1 MEGFTRPRKII
12 RKNTPEQIV
21 AMLNREDYYKILKI
35 RYKPKD
41 ALNIKWNTLRSK
53 WSILNQNGCL

>member
-1 MEGFTRPRKII
+1 MDNTTRPRKTV
-12 RKNTPEQIV
+12 RKNTPEEII

-35 RYKPKD
+35 KHDPKD
-41 ALNIKWNTLRSK
+41 ALNIKWNTLRTK